1 MASAASG
8 LGRRITKED
17 DFESSDDF
25 SIVAVQGSGSVRS
38 VHDLDEDANI
48 SRGTLVVASLMLFLI
63 GFSYSIVIPTARQY
77 AESLDAPESFEG
89 YVVGV
94 TPLGAALLMPLYRL
108 MLKKS
113 YAGCMHF
120 QIACMQFGSVLYS
133 LAQVANKVELLIA
146 GRLLVGFGGSYYP
159 VYQFI
164 AEMVGKKHRS
174 HVMGVCGVGRA
185 LGFCL
190 GPVVAAILVYV
201 DFHIGDLTINKETNA
216 GWTVAIYCAF
226 QTAMVVWYFPR
237 EGSKLVGRKRRQDLG
252 GGEEA
257 DQSNGKPLK
266 EKVLH
271 NLMLGFVIMNGAL
284 PSFFIT
290 SWEISATNIIQT
302 RFNWSIQYSAL
313 LVGGIALTPA
323 ISAPLIGKLSYRIH
337 DKHILLGCASTQL
350 VSAVTLFDFGSP
362 VLFLIGSVFYF
373 QAVTLQLIFSF
384 ATSSKVC
391 YQHEI
396 EPMQTWINT
405 IALLLRGAG
414 AIGGANLSTNGLG
427 MCCVAGAVL
436 SLVGILV
443 FYRRLVYKID

>member
-1 MASAASG
+1 MAPCRVSVACHAHAQFNNLTTLCFFFYSG
-8 LGRRITKED
+8 
-17 DFESSDDF
+17 
-25 SIVAVQGSGSVRS
+25 
-38 VHDLDEDANI
+38 
-48 SRGTLVVASLMLFLI
+48 
-63 GFSYSIVIPTARQY
+63 
-77 AESLDAPESFEG
+77 
-89 YVVGV
+89 
-94 TPLGAALLMPLYRL
+94 
-108 MLKKS
+108 
-113 YAGCMHF
+113 
-120 QIACMQFGSVLYS
+120 
-133 LAQVANKVELLIA
+133 
-146 GRLLVGFGGSYYP
+146 
-159 VYQFI
+159 
-164 AEMVGKKHRS
+164 
-174 HVMGVCGVGRA
+174 
-185 LGFCL
+185 
-190 GPVVAAILVYV
+190 
-201 DFHIGDLTINKETNA
+201 
-216 GWTVAIYCAF
+216 
-226 QTAMVVWYFPR
+226 
-237 EGSKLVGRKRRQDLG
+237 
-252 GGEEA
+252 
-257 DQSNGKPLK
+257 
-266 EKVLH
+266 
-271 NLMLGFVIMNGAL
+271 
-284 PSFFIT
+284 FFIT